1 MALVSCCP
9 QHACCST
16 RPLHTATFRC
26 VAGPVS
32 AAARLEGGGLDWLLP
47 LVDGAPQIGWEEAS
61 PYLVLPVLL
70 VAAQYASSFVL
81 SPIDPNDENAN
92 TQRTLIFGL
101 PLLIGYFSLTV
112 PSGLSLYYFSNTVFT
127 SAVQVRD
134 R

>member
-1 MALVSCCP
+1 M
-9 QHACCST
+9 
-16 RPLHTATFRC
+16 
-26 VAGPVS
+26 S